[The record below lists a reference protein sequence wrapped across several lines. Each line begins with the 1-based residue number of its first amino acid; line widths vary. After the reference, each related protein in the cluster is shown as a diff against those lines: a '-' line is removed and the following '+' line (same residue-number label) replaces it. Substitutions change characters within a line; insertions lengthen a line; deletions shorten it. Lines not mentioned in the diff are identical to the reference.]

1 MLGGGG
7 TGATAVESVIPPCV
21 PLNCRLAVRL
31 LPVGAFVMFTP
42 THRKKRSVLAM
53 VIGAVV
59 EHEKLKRVAVLVIA
73 VVPVPTQK
81 SVPEAL
87 FRYSFARGNM
97 VPPFLD
103 SFIER
108 VKVTADPDGM
118 IPLLPGSPAALGN
131 EAMRYSPVAAPL
143 SDCELRVRAVPPG
156 LFVLRNHWPTT
167 PLGFS
172 R

>member
-7 TGATAVESVIPPCV
+7 TGAATVESVVPPCT

-31 LPVGAFVMFTP
+31 PPVGAFVMFTP

-53 VIGAVV
+53 LIGAVV
-59 EHEKLKRVAVLVIA
+59 EHEKVKSVAVLVIA

-87 FRYSFARGNM
+87 FRYSLARGKM

-103 SFIER
+103 SFMER
-108 VKVTADPDGM
+108 VNVTADPEGM
-118 IPLLPGSPAALGN
+118 VPTFPGSPEALGN
-131 EAMRYSPVAAPL
+131 DAMRYSPVAAPL
-143 SDCELRVRAVPPG
+143 SDCELTVRAVPLG
-156 LFVLRNHWPTT
+156 LFVLSNHWPTT
-167 PLGFS
+167 PLGLS